1 MPYKA
6 KLTTRSLSTSTITTD
21 DLAKGTELTFQQ
33 ADSNFLNL
41 RDQSIGIAADDS
53 TTIDI
58 GMGNTLKIAG
68 SGTVT
73 TAVSG
78 QTLTITGSGGGG
90 SANLGD
96 LQVNG
101 TTLSPIN
108 TNSDLTLIANG
119 TGQVIIEDLIIDEL
133 PTDEGAQPAGLYL
146 KAGTNQSKI
155 GFRDNGELRLDAS
168 TSVVLAAGSTYDIN
182 LYSTAAV
189 RAINSTKF
197 VIGNSGI
204 NPSITSHSGTL
215 TINTAEGTDSGSI
228 VLTAGANGNISITP
242 NGTGSIVLDGVNWPQ
257 ADGTAGQV
265 LSTNGTGQLSYISA
279 GTGDLTITGSQILG
293 PSNGDIDITPG
304 GTGNVNLRTDTVR
317 VGDSASS
324 GLITNA
330 AAGLSLQI
338 GSDFGQ
344 TGAKTLYNDGGN
356 IITTLATNQTMELR
370 SSSTSDA
377 RLEISLQT
385 TGTTIKTLTTMLGA
399 GNKNLTL
406 SPDGTGD
413 LILDGLKWPQADGTA
428 NQVIKTN
435 GSGQLSFT
443 SINSIASTYVH
454 HTITDPF
461 DGSTNPTNLSVD
473 FANGAMQTI
482 SLAGDTYDIQTPT
495 NMTAGSILYLLFGS
509 TRAGNSNVGFPSG
522 YNAYGN
528 GRFGVNQNQ
537 RVIWTIFYNG
547 TDYIATTSANLST

>member
-1 MPYKA
+1 MNLSA
-6 KLTTRSLSTSTITTD
+6 SGEILLTATNGI
-21 DLAKGTELTFQQ
+21 ELGG
-33 ADSNFLNL
+33 NL
-41 RDQSIGIAADDS
+41 
-53 TTIDI
+53 
-58 GMGNTLKIAG
+58 K
-68 SGTVT
+68 
-73 TAVSG
+73 
-78 QTLTITGSGGGG
+78 
-90 SANLGD
+90 
-96 LQVNG
+96 VNG
-101 TTLSPIN
+101 N
-108 TNSDLTLIANG
+108 
-119 TGQVIIEDLIIDEL
+119 
-133 PTDEGAQPAGLYL
+133 
-146 KAGTNQSKI
+146 
-155 GFRDNGELRLDAS
+155 
-168 TSVVLAAGSTYDIN
+168 
-182 LYSTAAV
+182 
-189 RAINSTKF
+189 
-197 VIGNSGI
+197 
-204 NPSITSHSGTL
+204 
-215 TINTAEGTDSGSI
+215 SI
-228 VLTAGANGNISITP
+228 VSESNGNIAITP
-242 NGTGSIVLDGVNWPQ
+242 NGTGSIVLDGQNWPQ

-279 GTGDLTITGSQILG
+279 GGTGDFTITGSQILG

-317 VGDSASS
+317 VGDSANS
-324 GLITNA
+324 GTITNFG
-330 AAGLSLQI
+330 AGYSLQI

-344 TGAKTLYNDGGN
+344 TGCKTSYGNGGN
-356 IITTLATNQTMELR
+356 IVTTLTTNQTMELR
-370 SSSTSDA
+370 SSSTSDVS
-377 RLEISLQT
+377 LDFSLQT
-385 TGTTIKTLTTMLGA
+385 TGATIKTLPTALGA

-454 HTITDPF
+454 YTIADPF
-461 DGSTNPTNLSVD
+461 DGSTNPSNISVD

-509 TRAGNSNVGFPSG
+509 TRAGGSNVGFPTG

-528 GRFGVNQNQ
+528 GRFGVNLNQ

>member
-6 KLTTRSLSTSTITTD
+6 KLTTRTLSASTVTTD
-21 DLAKGTELTFQQ
+21 NLNKGSELTFQQ

-41 RDQSIGIAADDS
+41 RDQSIGIAGDDS

-58 GMGNTLKIAG
+58 GMGNTLKVAG
-68 SGTVT
+68 AGTVT

-78 QTLTITGSGGGG
+78 QTLTITGTGG
-90 SANLGD
+90 SSTGITVVGDDSTGTLIADGETIKIAGGTGITTAMSGDILTITATGAANLGD

-108 TNSDLTLIANG
+108 TNSDLTLTANG
-119 TGQVIIEDLIIDEL
+119 TGKVI
-133 PTDEGAQPAGLYL
+133 LY
-146 KAGTNQSKI
+146 
-155 GFRDNGELRLDAS
+155 
-168 TSVVLAAGSTYDIN
+168 N
-182 LYSTAAV
+182 L
-189 RAINSTKF
+189 
-197 VIGNSGI
+197 
-204 NPSITSHSGTL
+204 
-215 TINTAEGTDSGSI
+215 
-228 VLTAGANGNISITP
+228 
-242 NGTGSIVLDGVNWPQ
+242 NWPT
-257 ADGTAGQV
+257 ADGTVGQV
-265 LSTNGTGQLSYISA
+265 LSTDGAGQLSFISSG

-304 GTGNVNLRTDTVR
+304 GTGNLNLRTDTVR
-317 VGDSASS
+317 VGDSANS
-324 GLITNA
+324 GVITNFG
-330 AAGLSLQI
+330 AGYSLVI

-344 TGAKTLYNDGGN
+344 TGCKTSYGDGGN
-356 IITTLATNQTMELR
+356 IITTIKTAEEMEIR

-377 RLEISLQT
+377 SLEISLQT
-385 TGTTIKTLTTMLGA
+385 TGATIKTLPTGLGA

-406 SPDGTGD
+406 TPDGTGD

-443 SINSIASTYVH
+443 SVNSIASTYVH
-454 HTITDPF
+454 YTITDPY
-461 DGSTNPTNLSVD
+461 DGSTTPTNISVD

-482 SLAGDTYDIQTPT
+482 SLAGDAYDIQTPT
-495 NMTAGSILYLLFGS
+495 NMTTGSILYLLFGS
-509 TRAGNSNVGFPSG
+509 TRAGGSNVGFPTG

>member
-21 DLAKGTELTFQQ
+21 ELAKGTELTFQQ

-68 SGTVT
+68 AGTVT

-78 QTLTITGSGGGG
+78 QTLTITGSGGG
-90 SANLGD
+90 SASLGD
-96 LQVNG
+96 FTAIGSTLQSPSNADITLQPSGTGNVLVDGYNGLVITKNSSPTQFSEITTNGDFGIRLSTNNFTTGNNTILIGSTGDGGNIQISASNELLLTATNGIELGSNLKVNG
-101 TTLSPIN
+101 N
-108 TNSDLTLIANG
+108 
-119 TGQVIIEDLIIDEL
+119 
-133 PTDEGAQPAGLYL
+133 
-146 KAGTNQSKI
+146 
-155 GFRDNGELRLDAS
+155 
-168 TSVVLAAGSTYDIN
+168 
-182 LYSTAAV
+182 
-189 RAINSTKF
+189 
-197 VIGNSGI
+197 
-204 NPSITSHSGTL
+204 
-215 TINTAEGTDSGSI
+215 SI
-228 VLTAGANGNISITP
+228 VSESNGNISITP

-265 LSTNGTGQLSYISA
+265 LSTNGTGQLSWSSSA
-279 GTGDLTITGSQILG
+279 GGTGDLTITGSEILG

-324 GLITNA
+324 GVITNA

-344 TGAKTLYNDGGN
+344 TGCKTLYNDGGG
-356 IITTLATNQTMELR
+356 IITTLATNQIMDLR

-385 TGTTIKTLTTMLGA
+385 TGATIKTLPTMLSA

-443 SINSIASTYVH
+443 SVNSIASTYVH
-454 HTITDPF
+454 NTIADPY
-461 DGSTNPTNLSVD
+461 DGSTTPTNISVD

-482 SLAGDTYDIQTPT
+482 SLSSDAYDIQTPT
-495 NMTAGSILYLLFGS
+495 NMTTGSILYLLFGS
-509 TRAGNSNVGFPSG
+509 TRAGGSNVGFPTG